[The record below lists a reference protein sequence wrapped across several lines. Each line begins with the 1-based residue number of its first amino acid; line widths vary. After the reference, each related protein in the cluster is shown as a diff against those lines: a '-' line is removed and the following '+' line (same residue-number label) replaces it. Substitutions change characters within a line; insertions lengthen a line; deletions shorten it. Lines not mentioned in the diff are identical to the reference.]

1 MVVGKFPRAG
11 YAVPSSGIE
20 LDSAGACAGSARPAC
35 AVRTRSFRPLLI
47 AVRRRQ
53 LTGTARG
60 GQCCAPGFSRRSIVI
75 KLCGGCGRGPAAEE
89 RPRYTRFF
97 VLMADSSNASDDLFE
112 KHSSSCAPSRI
123 RTCAH
128 GSGGRLRTRRRA
140 YSDLRKRLDPRDIG
154 RRSIAILSRHLNR
167 GGDARRNCTSAARR
181 RVTRKA
187 RACGSCP
194 AKSRCGV
201 ARLSNPSVVHEV
213 GAVQRRVRPKTIR
226 DSAAFPPLGRA

>member
-1 MVVGKFPRAG
+1 MVVGRFPRAG

-47 AVRRRQ
+47 AVRHRQ

-97 VLMADSSNASDDLFE
+97 VLMADSSNASDVSFE

-128 GSGGRLRTRRRA
+128 GSGDRLPATVVTG
-140 YSDLRKRLDPRDIG
+140 SDLRKQLAGPTVG
-154 RRSIAILSRHLNR
+154 PCSIATLSRHLVR
-167 GGDARRNCTSAARR
+167 GGNWRRYCRSARYRSAQCGGPR
-181 RVTRKA
+181 
-187 RACGSCP
+187 CGSCP
-194 AKSRCGV
+194 TLSRCV
-201 ARLSNPSVVHEV
+201 AP
-213 GAVQRRVRPKTIR
+213 RRVASRH
-226 DSAAFPPLGRA
+226 GG

>member
-35 AVRTRSFRPLLI
+35 AVRTRSFWPLLI
-47 AVRRRQ
+47 AVRHRQ

-128 GSGGRLRTRRRA
+128 GSGDRLLA
-140 YSDLRKRLDPRDIG
+140 GLVMGSDLRKHLRGPSVCAC
-154 RRSIAILSRHLNR
+154 SIASLSRR
-167 GGDARRNCTSAARR
+167 QIRARC
-181 RVTRKA
+181 A
-187 RACGSCP
+187 RACRRCQF
-194 AKSRCGV
+194 RCG
-201 ARLSNPSVVHEV
+201 
-213 GAVQRRVRPKTIR
+213 
-226 DSAAFPPLGRA
+226 